1 MVIYLKIVHSFE
13 KMFIGLIVLLFVIYL
28 GYLIDFIR
36 YDNFD
41 PVMLNSLKIEND
53 NLKEKVL
60 ELENLYNLKSDND
73 FIISRVLVRDVYSFY
88 DEIIIDTND
97 ANIGDGVINEEGL
110 IGIVSDIRNDKSI
123 VSFLTSDV
131 NLSVSIN
138 GVYGVLSNG
147 VVSMLDKYSNI
158 KEGDKVY
165 TSGLALIPSGVYV
178 GEVMSVNETGDG
190 LGLEA
195 KIKLI
200 SNNDLNYVGVFR
212 SNMS

>member
-97 ANIGDGVINEEGL
+97 ADIGDGVINEEGL

-158 KEGDKVY
+158 KEGDNVY

-178 GEVMSVNETGDG
+178 GEVVSVNETTDG